1 MWNKVGWNTS
11 PSSEAGG
18 VSPVPMPA
26 LHSVPRLLSDRWV
39 INIVVYIFPWIYKEK
54 KCEYTYFFNNLCLYI
69 CMGSICIVYSSHKM
83 KTWDRDDPAA
93 PKCGTAIASDL
104 LLCLYWLFTGRFRT
118 MEPRDR
124 PVNTVKQCFKHCQNS
139 VAFWSCRTVVVPR
152 DRSAG
157 SSIPHFGAADRRDLT
172 FPSHGTAIFMQ
183 NLPM

>member
-1 MWNKVGWNTS
+1 MKHLPVEWSRRRFTSLHARPTLGAPLTLWQVGHKYS
-11 PSSEAGG
+11 G
-18 VSPVPMPA
+18 
-26 LHSVPRLLSDRWV
+26 
-39 INIVVYIFPWIYKEK
+39 VYISLNLQGK
-54 KCEYTYFFNNLCLYI
+54 KCEYTYFFNNLCLYT
-69 CMGSICIVYSSHKM
+69 CMGSICIVYSSRKM

-104 LLCLYWLFTGRFRT
+104 LMCLYWLFTGRFRT

-172 FPSHGTAIFMQ
+172 FPSRGTAIFMQ
-183 NLPM
+183 NLSM